1 MSIPRLKHYQRTSA
15 DMKNLTSK
23 VIHNAAY
30 LLASRG
36 CDFTASS
43 IAAIV
48 DSLDEEQLVYG
59 IHLDSTHGAQARQSR
74 FYGIR
79 KLFAAEPSQIPAFSC
94 GSVPLL
100 PATVNNI
107 LSYVYMRAEP
117 RADDCGR
124 STLKVFFGKAS
135 RPNAGKVEEF
145 FSLAKTPATRGME
158 LLGTGAKT
166 EIAPAGSGGTPI
178 AIAEPLFASSPK
190 TMSDE
195 EIAAVL
201 AASGNAAITDRLDTD
216 FRSVFTSDKE

>member
-36 CDFTASS
+36 SDFTANS

-48 DSLDEEQLVYG
+48 DSLEEEQLVYG

-79 KLFAAEPSQIPAFSC
+79 KLFATEPSQIPAFCC
-94 GSVPLL
+94 GSIPLL
-100 PATVNNI
+100 PATVNTI

-117 RADDCGR
+117 RADDSSK

-145 FSLAKTPATRGME
+145 FSLTQAPATRGME

-166 EIAPAGSGGTPI
+166 EIMPAGSGGTPI
-178 AIAEPLFASSPK
+178 AIAEPLFTGSPK

-201 AASGNAAITDRLDTD
+201 AASGNSTIADRLDTD
-216 FRSVFTSDKE
+216 FRSVFASDKE